1 MDWIDILITFLLLGA
16 GLIGNLRKKPQ
27 QRAPQG
33 EAPPEDPM
41 PETSVQ
47 DLIDA
52 LTKMRQEVEL
62 SFPEEEELVQAPA
75 PKVDVVEEAIPQTV
89 SKAPSP
95 VAPQPVPQE
104 NAEQDSQNSWS
115 PEELKKLVL
124 YSEIMK
130 PKFTES

>member
-33 EAPPEDPM
+33 EAPPEDSM

-52 LTKMRQEVEL
+52 LTKMRQEAEL
-62 SFPEEEELVQAPA
+62 SFQEEEELVQAPA

-104 NAEQDSQNSWS
+104 NTEQDPQNSWS